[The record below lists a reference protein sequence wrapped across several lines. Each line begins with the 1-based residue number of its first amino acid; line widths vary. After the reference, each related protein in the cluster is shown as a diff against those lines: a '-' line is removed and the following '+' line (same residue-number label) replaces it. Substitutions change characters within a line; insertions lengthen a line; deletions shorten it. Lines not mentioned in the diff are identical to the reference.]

1 MNEKSGES
9 PIEEPPQDS
18 DSKKEF
24 VLSLDKQPPAIK
36 EIKSPKSPTSDYED
50 DNFAS
55 VWDLKFK

>member
-24 VLSLDKQPPAIK
+24 VLSLDKQPPAIE
-36 EIKSPKSPTSDYED
+36 EIKSPKSPISDYED

-55 VWDLKFK
+55 V